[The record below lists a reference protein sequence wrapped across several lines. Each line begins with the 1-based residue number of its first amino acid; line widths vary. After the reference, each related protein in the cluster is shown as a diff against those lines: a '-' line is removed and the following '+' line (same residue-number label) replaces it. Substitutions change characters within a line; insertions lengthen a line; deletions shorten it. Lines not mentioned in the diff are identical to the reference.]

1 MRYLMNQ
8 GVAQDRLESVGF
20 GEERPLDSAE
30 TEAAWAKN
38 RRDEFRISNGPLAQ
52 Q

>member
-1 MRYLMNQ
+1 MRYLLSQ
-8 GVAQDRLESVGF
+8 GIAQDRLESVGY

-30 TEAAWAKN
+30 NEAAWAKN
-38 RRDEFRISNGPLAQ
+38 RRDEFQVSSGPLAQ